1 MITFIFSRS
10 CKLHFNTITRSELL
24 NTISKKKKD
33 VGLLRYDV
41 FSSAWAN
48 TTIVTVHELMYHVF
62 TKVLT
67 DFFLLY
73 SLDLAFLT
81 FFSFS
86 VALHIYFKEN
96 SEHDTHCP
104 ATDVILHEHIL
115 YYIMTFLR
123 LLYLFL
129 CLRYLGFI

>member
-1 MITFIFSRS
+1 
-10 CKLHFNTITRSELL
+10 
-24 NTISKKKKD
+24 
-33 VGLLRYDV
+33 
-41 FSSAWAN
+41 
-48 TTIVTVHELMYHVF
+48 MYHVF

-81 FFSFS
+81 SFSFS

-96 SEHDTHCP
+96 AEHDNHSP
-104 ATDVILHEHIL
+104 PTDVILHEHIL

-129 CLRYLGFI
+129 CLRHLGFI

>member
-1 MITFIFSRS
+1 
-10 CKLHFNTITRSELL
+10 
-24 NTISKKKKD
+24 
-33 VGLLRYDV
+33 
-41 FSSAWAN
+41 
-48 TTIVTVHELMYHVF
+48 MYHVF

-81 FFSFS
+81 SFSFS

-96 SEHDTHCP
+96 AEHDNHSSP
-104 ATDVILHEHIL
+104 TDVILQEHIL

-129 CLRYLGFI
+129 CLRHLGFI